1 MGINLKYL
9 GIIVQRLLIEKI
21 KIILSSEKS
30 SIMIRP
36 YS

>member
-1 MGINLKYL
+1 MGIYLKYL
-9 GIIVQRLLIEKI
+9 GTLVQRLLMEKI